1 MAAHPLVHEDLA
13 LSRRGLL
20 AATAAGGVALAL
32 PASAARA
39 ASGGKLRVGIVGGG
53 SKETLDPHQ
62 VVTEIDIARARC
74 LFENLTDYAPNGAIV
89 NRLASGFS
97 SNKAA
102 TVWKVKLRRGVKFHD
117 GSALTADDVVFSLR
131 RITSP
136 KNKLQGAGDLPFLKP
151 GAIRELDA
159 STVELRLT
167 QPIADLRTPLAARA
181 IQIIKN
187 GTTSFDK
194 PNGTGPFTLVSFQR
208 GQRSTLAPFKGYR
221 THGGPKLDE
230 LTLISIDDSS
240 ARANALIGGQVDAIV
255 NLDAKLVPTVSGNSK
270 LRVLQSKTGGYTP
283 QTMLVTAPPFTD
295 VRVRQAFRL
304 MIDRKQIVQNALGG
318 FGTVGN
324 DLACPYDQDFAH
336 LPPREHDPEKAKA
349 LLKAAG
355 QEGVTV
361 SLYTSD
367 AAAGMLESSTL
378 IAEQAKQAGVTITLD
393 RVPADSYYSDKY
405 LKAAFGC
412 SQWSQKPL
420 DTQILQALDSKAPY
434 NETGWRN
441 AAFDKLTRTARRTL
455 NPARRKELYVE
466 AQRMLYD
473 EGGYIIWGFPN
484 LIDAASSRVHGLKS
498 SSARSLGYYD
508 FLDVTV
514 S

>member
-1 MAAHPLVHEDLA
+1 MAANPLGQGDLA

-20 AATAAGGVALAL
+20 AAAAAGGAALAL
-32 PASAARA
+32 PLSDAHAA
-39 ASGGKLRVGIVGGG
+39 GGGRLRVGIVGGG

-62 VVTEIDIARARC
+62 AVSEIDIARARC
-74 LFENLTDYAPNGAIV
+74 LFETLTDYAPNGAII
-89 NRLASGFS
+89 NRLAVGFS
-97 SNKAA
+97 SNKSA
-102 TVWKVKLRRGVKFHD
+102 TVWKVQLRKGVKFHD
-117 GSALTADDVVFSLR
+117 GTDLTADDVVFSLR
-131 RITSP
+131 RITDP

-151 GAIRELDA
+151 SAIKKLDA
-159 STVELRLT
+159 TTVELRLA
-167 QPIADLRTPLAARA
+167 QPIADVRTPLAARA

-187 GTTSFDK
+187 GTKTFDK

-208 GQRSTLAPFKGYR
+208 GQRTTLAPFKGYR
-221 THGGPKLDE
+221 THNGPRLDE

-240 ARANALIGGQVDAIV
+240 ARANALVGGQVDAIV
-255 NLDAKLVPTVSGNSK
+255 NLDAKLVPTISKNAK
-270 LRVLQSKTGGYTP
+270 LRVLQSKTGGFTP
-283 QTMLVTAPPFTD
+283 QTMLVTAAPFDD

-304 MIDRKQIVQNALGG
+304 MVDRKQIVENALGG
-318 FGTVGN
+318 LGTIGN
-324 DLACPYDQDFAH
+324 DLACPFDADFAH
-336 LPPREHDPEKAKA
+336 LPQRAYDPEKAQS

-355 QEGVTV
+355 HEGLTV

-378 IAEQAKQAGVTITLD
+378 IAEQAKKAGVTITLD
-393 RVPADSYYSDKY
+393 RVPADDYYGDKY

-420 DTQILQALDSKAPY
+420 DTQILQSLDSKAPY

-441 AAFDKLTRTARRTL
+441 AEFDKLTRTARRTL
-455 NPARRKELYVE
+455 NKARRKELYAE

-484 LIDAASSRVHGLKS
+484 LIDAASTRVKGLKT

>member
-1 MAAHPLVHEDLA
+1 MAARPLGREDLA
-13 LSRRGLL
+13 LSRRELL
-20 AATAAGGVALAL
+20 AAAAAGGAVLAL
-32 PASAARA
+32 PVGAAQA
-39 ASGGKLRVGIVGGG
+39 AGGGRLRVGIVGGG
-53 SKETLDPHQ
+53 SKELLDPHQ
-62 VVTEIDIARARC
+62 AVTEIDIARARC
-74 LFENLTDYAPNGAIV
+74 LFETLTDYAPNGAII
-89 NRLASGFS
+89 NRLARGFS

-102 TVWKVKLRRGVKFHD
+102 TIWKLQLRKGVQFHD
-117 GSALTADDVVFSLR
+117 GSQLTADDVVFTLR
-131 RITSP
+131 RITDP
-136 KNKLQGAGDLPFLKP
+136 KNKLQGAGDLPFLTPK
-151 GAIRELDA
+151 GIRRVDA

-187 GTTSFDK
+187 GTKSFDK
-194 PNGTGPFTLVSFQR
+194 PNGTGPFKLVSFQR
-208 GQRSTLAPFKGYR
+208 GQRTTLAPFKDYR
-221 THGGPKLDE
+221 VHNGPRLGE
-230 LTLISIDDSS
+230 LVLISIDDSS
-240 ARANALIGGQVDAIV
+240 ARANALVGGQVDAIV
-255 NLDAKLVPTVSGNSK
+255 NLDAKLVPTISNNSK
-270 LRVLQSKTGGYTP
+270 LRVRQTKTGGYTP
-283 QTMLVTAPPFTD
+283 QTMLVTAAPFDD

-318 FGTVGN
+318 LGTIGN
-324 DLACPYDQDFAH
+324 DLACPFDQDFAH
-336 LPPREHDPEKAKA
+336 FPQHQYDPEQAQA

-355 QEGVTV
+355 HDGLTV

-378 IAEQAKQAGVTITLD
+378 IAEQAKKVGVTITLD
-393 RVPADSYYSDKY
+393 RVPADAYYSDKY
-405 LKAAFGC
+405 LKAPFAC

-434 NETGWRN
+434 NETGWHN
-441 AAFDKLTRTARRTL
+441 AKFDKLTRTARRTL
-455 NPARRKELYVE
+455 NQAKRKELYEE

-484 LIDAASSRVHGLKS
+484 LIDAASSRVHGLKT

-514 S
+514 T